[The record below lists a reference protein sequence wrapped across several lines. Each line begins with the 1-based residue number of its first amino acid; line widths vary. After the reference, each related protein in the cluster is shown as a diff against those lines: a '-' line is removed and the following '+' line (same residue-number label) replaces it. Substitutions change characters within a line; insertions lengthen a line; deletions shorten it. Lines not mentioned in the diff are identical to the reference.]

1 MTPRTRNYL
10 LGITVILILI
20 LVVCISSLLSLRQE
34 FADMR
39 PITLTEIASSKATAE
54 TETMLTQTYGEQVSR
69 IIEDFKVQRHSL
81 EFIKGTGVDAEIT
94 TGYYYQLYGGG
105 PPTIEDGSSWLEEG
119 SIWKVV
125 TSAQVRHVRVIEYTP
140 ERIKAVAAVDRVY
153 DNRTIEGDIVE
164 ASLTDYQCGVYVFV
178 NEDNLWKLAGFF
190 LTTPLSAGSV
200 YNQWQYVD
208 QEMKDV
214 IGELPGGDLCPPPSS
229 LIQ

>member
-1 MTPRTRNYL
+1 MAHRTRNYL
-10 LGITVILILI
+10 LGIIVALTLILI
-20 LVVCISSLLSLRQE
+20 VCIGSIVSLRQE

-39 PITLTEIASSKATAE
+39 PITPTEIASSKATAE
-54 TETMLTQTYGEQVSR
+54 TETMLTQTYGEQVSK
-69 IIEDFKVQRHSL
+69 IVEDFEVRSHSL

-94 TGYYYQLYGGG
+94 TGYFYQVYGGG
-105 PPTIEDGSSWLEEG
+105 PPTLADGSSWLEEG
-119 SIWKVV
+119 SIWQVV
-125 TSAQVRHVRVIEYTP
+125 TSAQVRHIRVIEYTP
-140 ERIKAVAAVDRVY
+140 ERIKAVAAVGRVY

-164 ASLTDYQCGVYVFV
+164 ASLADYQCGVYVFV

>member
-1 MTPRTRNYL
+1 MTRRTRTYL
-10 LGITVILILI
+10 LSITIILVLI
-20 LVVCISSLLSLRQE
+20 LVVCIGSLVSLRQE
-34 FADMR
+34 FTAMR

-54 TETMLTQTYGEQVSR
+54 TETMLTQTYGEQVSK
-69 IIEDFKVQRHSL
+69 IIEDFEVRSHSL
-81 EFIKGTGVDAEIT
+81 EFIKATGVDAEIT

-105 PPTIEDGSSWLEEG
+105 PPTIEEG
-119 SIWKVV
+119 SIWQVV
-125 TSAQVRHVRVIEYTP
+125 TSAQVRYIRVIEYTP

-200 YNQWQYVD
+200 RNQWQYVD

-229 LIQ
+229 LRQ